1 MSDAL
6 IVLLWEVW
14 PYVAAVL
21 GIAALELWLLSRR
34 RDE

>member
-1 MSDAL
+1 MTDAL

-14 PYVAAVL
+14 PEVAAVL
-21 GIAALELWLLSRR
+21 GIAALEIWLLSRR